1 MIELRG
7 VSFGYPVRRNNG
19 KELQLVLDDVSM
31 RIDAGSFVSVV
42 GPSGCGKTTL
52 LKLIAGLLRPLKG
65 EIVYGRSNG
74 LDSKPLIG
82 MAFQNAVLLPWRT
95 VLENVIFPLEVVKR
109 WRSELRRRRQE
120 FVGKALVLL
129 RSVGLEEY
137 AHRMPWELSGGMQ
150 QRVSLCR
157 ALIHDPDL
165 LLLDEPFGALDMM
178 TREELWSVL
187 QDLWIERRCTVVMV
201 THDLREA
208 VFLSDRIYV
217 LGGRPATVIGSVTV
231 SYQRPRPLDVCYR
244 DDFVRKTRDL
254 RVLLERSATRVVT

>member
-7 VSFGYPVRRNNG
+7 VSSGYHVRQSNG
-19 KELQLVLDDVSM
+19 TELRLVLDDVNM
-31 RIDAGSFVSVV
+31 RIDAGGFVSVV

-52 LKLIAGLLRPLKG
+52 LKLIAGLLRPVKG
-65 EIVYGRSNG
+65 EIVYDGSG
-74 LDSKPLIG
+74 GPDSRPLIG

-95 VLENVIFPLEVVKR
+95 VLENVIFPLEIVRK
-109 WRSELRRRRQE
+109 WRAELRRRRHE
-120 FVGKALVLL
+120 FVERALELL

-137 AHRMPWELSGGMQ
+137 AQRMPWELSGGMQ

-157 ALIHDPDL
+157 ALIHEPEV

-178 TREELWSVL
+178 TREELWLVL
-187 QDLWIERRCTVVMV
+187 QELWIRRRCTAVMV

-217 LGGRPATVIGSVTV
+217 IGGRPSTVIGCVEV
-231 SYQRPRPLDVCYR
+231 CYPRPRPLDVCYR
-244 DDFVRKTRDL
+244 DDFVKLTRDL
-254 RVLLERSATRVVT
+254 RALLERSATKG

>member
-7 VSFGYPVRRNNG
+7 ISFGYPVRRNDG
-19 KELQLVLDDVSM
+19 KDHQLVLDDVSM

-65 EIVYGRSNG
+65 EIVYGGSNG
-74 LDSKPLIG
+74 PDYRPLIG

-109 WRSELRRRRQE
+109 WRSELRRRRHE
-120 FVGKALVLL
+120 FVERALALL

-157 ALIHDPDL
+157 ALIHEPDV

-208 VFLSDRIYV
+208 VFLSDTIYV

-231 SYQRPRPLDVCYR
+231 SYPRPRPLDVCYR
-244 DDFVRKTRDL
+244 DDFVRATRDL
-254 RVLLERSATRVVT
+254 RVLLERSAPKVVT